1 MLLVRLRPVGR
12 GAKVQEEGVSGVSW
26 VVGDKGVVSSWVRRV
41 GDGVGW
47 DMVGWVRVKSLVGG
61 EEKWM
66 MSICVRLGGGAEI
79 FVERG
84 LFALLYVCGAERVC
98 WLKPEHVFWAWA

>member
-1 MLLVRLRPVGR
+1 MRVRPAGR

-26 VVGDKGVVSSWVRRV
+26 LVGDKGVVSSWARRV

-47 DMVGWVRVKSLVGG
+47 DMAGWVMVKSLVGV

-66 MSICVRLGGGAEI
+66 MSVSVRLGRVLLSEGCLQCYMSVVQRR
-79 FVERG
+79 FVGSSQSTCFG
-84 LFALLYVCGAERVC
+84 LGLG
-98 WLKPEHVFWAWA
+98 